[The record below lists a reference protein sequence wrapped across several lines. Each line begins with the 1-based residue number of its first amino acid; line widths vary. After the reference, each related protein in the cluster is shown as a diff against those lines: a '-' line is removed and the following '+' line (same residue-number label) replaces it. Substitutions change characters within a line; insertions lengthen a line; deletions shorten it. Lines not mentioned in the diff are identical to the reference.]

1 MTITTEE
8 INRIKDVTINM
19 MKQNFKNDGK
29 LFPVIMALEANGKM
43 TYVGTPYRNHEEKK
57 ATINYAKLLCKKIN
71 AVAFFM
77 INEAWVRKVTPEQ
90 MKEYSEEFKK
100 SGKRIS
106 DYDDKKEVVIMVFET
121 KTSSTLIQFDID
133 RQKNEL
139 INMITSPTGGGD
151 FQHILCD
158 IQTNTN

>member
-8 INRIKDVTINM
+8 INQIKEVTIRM

-43 TYVGTPYRNHEEKK
+43 TYIGTPYRNQEEKK
-57 ATINYAKLLCKKIN
+57 LTINYAKEICKKIN

-77 INEAWVRKVTPEQ
+77 INEAWVRKLTPEQ
-90 MKEYSEEFKK
+90 AKQYSEEFKK

-106 DYDDKKEVVIMVFET
+106 EYDDKKEVAIMVFET
-121 KTSSTLIQFDID
+121 KTSSTLIMFDID

-139 INMITSPTGGGD
+139 VNMIASPSAGGD
-151 FQHILCD
+151 FQNILCD